1 MINFCIG
8 LLVGL
13 FGINLID
20 SLNNILAQVTKHI
33 CTKIAYKDY
42 LIEKELQEAEL
53 PPENT
58 CCIGFQ
64 ALKQKKNITRRKK
77 NDNFYRHLLFI
88 K

>member
-53 PPENT
+53 PP
-58 CCIGFQ
+58 
-64 ALKQKKNITRRKK
+64 
-77 NDNFYRHLLFI
+77 
-88 K
+88 

>member
-20 SLNNILAQVTKHI
+20 SLNNILAQV
-33 CTKIAYKDY
+33 
-42 LIEKELQEAEL
+42 QEAEL

-64 ALKQKKNITRRKK
+64 APETEEE
-77 NDNFYRHLLFI
+77 YYEEEEE
-88 K
+88 

>member
-33 CTKIAYKDY
+33 YTKIAYKDY

-64 ALKQKKNITRRKK
+64 APETEEE
-77 NDNFYRHLLFI
+77 YYEEEEE
-88 K
+88 

>member
-33 CTKIAYKDY
+33 LY
-42 LIEKELQEAEL
+42 
-53 PPENT
+53 
-58 CCIGFQ
+58 
-64 ALKQKKNITRRKK
+64 
-77 NDNFYRHLLFI
+77 
-88 K
+88 

>member
-20 SLNNILAQVTKHI
+20 SLNNILAQITKHI

-42 LIEKELQEAEL
+42 LIEKR
-53 PPENT
+53 
-58 CCIGFQ
+58 
-64 ALKQKKNITRRKK
+64 ITRSGVTS
-77 NDNFYRHLLFI
+77 
-88 K
+88 

>member
-42 LIEKELQEAEL
+42 LIEKKNYKKRSYL
-53 PPENT
+53 
-58 CCIGFQ
+58 
-64 ALKQKKNITRRKK
+64 LKI
-77 NDNFYRHLLFI
+77 LVV
-88 K
+88 

>member
-42 LIEKELQEAEL
+42 LIEKENYKKRSYL
-53 PPENT
+53 
-58 CCIGFQ
+58 
-64 ALKQKKNITRRKK
+64 LKI
-77 NDNFYRHLLFI
+77 LVV
-88 K
+88 